1 MNTSLPTSRPQRG
14 WKWSRLVTLLL
25 LSGGLAPLV
34 PQAAY
39 AQVAGAHTVT
49 GKITSDNG
57 EALPGVT
64 IVVKGTTTGVTTGV
78 DGTYT
83 VSVPGDNSVLIISSV
98 GFQKKEIAVGN
109 RTSLSQSLVPET
121 QALNEIQV
129 VGYGT
134 QKKSQVTGAISS
146 VSDEQLRDVP
156 VANIGQA
163 LQGRAAGI
171 TVASNGTAPGQ
182 SPTIRIRGNRSL
194 SGSNDP
200 LLVVDGVPYDGSLN
214 DLNPD
219 DITSLEVLKDASS
232 TAIYGARGAN
242 GVILITTRRGKSGA
256 PRATYSGYYGQKRV
270 YGRFDLMNG
279 EQYYNYKLQAYRAQS
294 PNFLPTAATFLTSD
308 EQANYAAGNT
318 TDYQGLLFQN
328 GHIQNHTLGVSG
340 GTDQTQYSAS
350 LGYYDET
357 GIVPVS
363 RFQRYSLRGTLD
375 QQIGKRIKV
384 GVNTLNTFS
393 NENDPNVNVL
403 YQILTTS
410 PLASPYDANGQLVL
424 YPNGD
429 QLSNPLTLYA
439 PNAHLDRRR
448 RLRSFNSLYGQVNIL
463 KGLDYRLNVGL
474 DGRTEAND
482 NFYASVTPQNNA
494 GLNTATNS
502 SSIAYNLLA
511 ENILTY
517 NRNFAEKHDLNVTAL
532 YSRQTYHSDGFGA
545 GVRGTLADYQLN
557 TNLGAGTPTSV
568 YNNNNLQPI
577 DWALE
582 SFMGRVNYA
591 YDNRY
596 SATLTVRADGSSR
609 LAPGNK
615 FKAFPS
621 AAVAWNIS
629 NESFLKDYSAVSLL
643 KLRASL
649 GRVGSTAINPYQ
661 TQGSLA
667 SGLGSG
673 YYNYGSVGAVGV
685 VPSSIPN
692 PNLGWEYTTTA
703 NVGLDF
709 GFLENRITG
718 SVEVYQQRTTDL
730 LLPDALPT
738 ATGYSSFLRNA
749 GSTQNRG
756 VEISLTTVNLRA
768 KDLGGF
774 EWSTDW
780 NFTVNREKLRD
791 LNLYDA
797 NGNPRDDIGNQR
809 FIGQPLY
816 VIYDYKNTGVW
827 QTSEADAAKKYG
839 SKPGQIKVEDV
850 DNNGV
855 INASDR
861 QIIGSRQP
869 KFEAGL
875 TNRFRY
881 KGFDL
886 TVVAMTRVGATVVD
900 PYSFGPSYYATNT
913 GRRNQLNFNYWA
925 AEIPAALTPQTPGGI
940 ATNASNDYPQPDQTA
955 RANEWPTYGSTLGYH
970 SGTFIK
976 VRSIDL
982 GYTLPAA
989 WAKSA
994 FMSSARI
1001 YLQVQNPYIW
1011 AKDKYFQRNK
1021 AIDPD
1026 ALSYSSR
1033 FSNTGT
1039 ASANIDFQGG
1049 SNYPVTRAF
1058 IVGVNLGF

>member
-1 MNTSLPTSRPQRG
+1 MNTHLPASRPTKG
-14 WKWSRLVTLLL
+14 WKWSRLVSLLL
-25 LSGGLAPLV
+25 LSGSLAPLA
-34 PQAAY
+34 PKAAY

-49 GKITSDNG
+49 GTITSDNG
-57 EALPGVT
+57 EGVPGVT
-64 IVVKGTTTGVTTGV
+64 ILVKGTTTGVTTDVEGK
-78 DGTYT
+78 YT
-83 VSVPGDNSVLIISSV
+83 VTVPDDNSILVISSV
-98 GFQKKEIAVGN
+98 GFTKKEVAVGK
-109 RTSLSQSLVPET
+109 RTNLSEQLVPES

-182 SPTIRIRGNRSL
+182 APTIRIRGNRSL

-256 PRATYSGYYGQKRV
+256 PKATYSGYYGQKRI
-270 YGRFDLMNG
+270 YGRFDLQDG
-279 EQYYNYKLQAYRAQS
+279 KQYYDYRLQAFRTQNPSYD
-294 PNFLPTAATFLTSD
+294 PAAATTFLTVD
-308 EQANYAAGNT
+308 ERANYAAGKT
-318 TDYQGLLFQN
+318 TDYQSLLFQN
-328 GHIQNHTLGVSG
+328 GHIQNHSLGVSG

-357 GIVPVS
+357 GIVPVQ

-384 GVNTLNTFS
+384 GLNTLNTFT
-393 NENDPNVNVL
+393 NEQDPNVNVL

-410 PLASPYDANGQLVL
+410 PLASPTNAAGQQVL
-424 YPNGD
+424 YPTAD
-429 QLSNPLTLYA
+429 QLSNPLTLYV
-439 PNAHLDRRR
+439 PNAHLDQRR
-448 RLRSFNSLYGQVNIL
+448 RLRTFNSLYGQVNIL

-482 NFYASVTPQNNA
+482 SFYASATPNNGN
-494 GLNTATNS
+494 GLNTSSKS
-502 SSIAYNLLA
+502 SSLAYNLLA

-517 NRNFAEKHDLNVTAL
+517 NRNFAQKHDLNVTAL
-532 YSRQTYHSDGFGA
+532 YSRQTYHSDGFEA
-545 GVRGTLADYQLN
+545 GVQNTLADYQLN
-557 TNLGAGTPTSV
+557 TNLGGGTPTYV
-568 YNNNNLQPI
+568 RNNNGNQSI

-582 SFMGRVNYA
+582 SFMARVNYA

-596 SATLTVRADGSSR
+596 SATLTMRADGSSR

-629 NESFLKDYSAVSLL
+629 NESFLKDYSWVSNL

-661 TQGSLA
+661 TQGSLSA
-667 SGLGSG
+667 AIGAG
-673 YYNYGSVGAVGV
+673 YYNYGSTGAVGV

-692 PNLGWEYTTTA
+692 PNLGWEYTTTT
-703 NVGLDF
+703 NFGLDF

-718 SVEVYQQRTTDL
+718 SVEVYQQRTSDL
-730 LLPDALPT
+730 LLPDALP
-738 ATGYSSFLRNA
+738 ATSGYGSFLRNA

-780 NFTVNREKLRD
+780 NFTVNREKVLD
-791 LNLYDA
+791 LNVYDA

-816 VIYDYKNTGVW
+816 VIYDYKKIGIW
-827 QTSEADAAKKYG
+827 QSNEADQALKYG
-839 SKPGQIKVEDV
+839 TKPGQIKIQDV
-850 DNNGV
+850 NNDGK
-855 INASDR
+855 IDANDR
-861 QIIGSRQP
+861 QVIGSRQP
-869 KFEAGL
+869 KFEAGI
-875 TNRFRY
+875 TNRFRF
-881 KGFDL
+881 KGFDM
-886 TVVAMTRVGATVVD
+886 TIVALTRVGATVVD

-913 GRRNQLNFNYWA
+913 GRRNQLNFNYW
-925 AEIPAALTPQTPGGI
+925 TP
-940 ATNASNDYPQPDQTA
+940 TNGSNDYPQPDQSSRST
-955 RANEWPTYGSTLGYH
+955 EWPTYGSTLGYH

-989 WAKSA
+989 WAKTA

-1011 AKDKYFQRNK
+1011 AADKYFQRNK

-1033 FSNTGT
+1033 FDSSAGVN
-1039 ASANIDFQGG
+1039 AANISFQGG
-1049 SNYPVTRAF
+1049 SNYPVTRSF
-1058 IVGVNLGF
+1058 ILGVNLGF

>member
-1 MNTSLPTSRPQRG
+1 M
-14 WKWSRLVTLLL
+14 
-25 LSGGLAPLV
+25 V

-39 AQVAGAHTVT
+39 AQVAGAHPVT
-49 GKITSDNG
+49 GKVTSDNG
-57 EALPGVT
+57 EGIPGVT
-64 IVVKGTTTGVTTGV
+64 VVVKGTTTGATTDVSGN
-78 DGTYT
+78 YSLT
-83 VSVPGDNSVLIISSV
+83 VPDDNSILVFSSIGYAKQEV
-98 GFQKKEIAVGN
+98 AVGK
-109 RTSLSQSLVPET
+109 RTSVSQSLVPET
-121 QALNEIQV
+121 QALNEVQV
-129 VGYGT
+129 VGYGV

-146 VSDEQLRDVP
+146 VSSEQLRDVP
-156 VANIGQA
+156 VANVGQA

-171 TVASNGTAPGQ
+171 TVSSNGTAPGQ

-256 PRATYSGYYGQKRV
+256 PKATYSGYYGQKKV
-270 YGRFDLMNG
+270 YGRFDLMDG
-279 EQYYNYKLQAYRAQS
+279 EQYYNYKLQAYRAQNA
-294 PNFLPTAATFLTSD
+294 NFDPAAATFLTTD
-308 EQANYAAGNT
+308 ERANYAAGRT
-318 TDYQGLLFQN
+318 TDYQDLLFQN
-328 GHIQNHTLGVSG
+328 GHIQNHSLGLSG

-350 LGYYDET
+350 VGYYDET
-357 GIVPVS
+357 GIVPVQ

-384 GVNTLNTFS
+384 GLNTLNTFT
-393 NENDPNVNVL
+393 NAKDPNVNVL

-429 QLSNPLTLYA
+429 QLSNPLTLYV
-439 PNAHLDRRR
+439 PNAHLDQSR
-448 RLRSFNSLYGQVNIL
+448 RLRSFNSLYAQVNL
-463 KGLDYRLNVGL
+463 AKGLDYRLNVGL
-474 DGRTEAND
+474 DGRTQADEY
-482 NFYASVTPQNNA
+482 FYASVTPNNGA
-494 GLNTATNS
+494 GVNTAGRS

-511 ENILTY
+511 ENVLTY
-517 NRNFAEKHDLNVTAL
+517 NRTFAEKHDLGVTAL
-532 YSRQTYHSDGFGA
+532 YSRQTYHADGFG
-545 GVRGTLADYQLN
+545 GNVRNTLADYQLAD
-557 TNLGAGTPTSV
+557 NLGAGTPASIT
-568 YNNNNLQPI
+568 NTTQPI
-577 DWALE
+577 NWALE

-621 AAVAWNIS
+621 AAVAWNIA
-629 NESFLKDYSAVSLL
+629 NESFLKSFSSVSLL

-661 TQGSLA
+661 TQGSLSSA
-667 SGLGSG
+667 LGGG
-673 YYNYGSVGAVGV
+673 YYNYGATGAVGV

-703 NVGLDF
+703 NFGLDF

-738 ATGYSSFLRNA
+738 ATGYGSFLRNA

-756 VEISLTTVNLRA
+756 IELSLTTVNLRS
-768 KDLGGF
+768 KELGGF

-791 LNLYDA
+791 LNLYNAD
-797 NGNPRDDIGNQR
+797 GSPRNDIGNQR

-816 VIYDYKNTGVW
+816 VIYDYKNIGIW
-827 QTSEADAAKKYG
+827 QTSEADQAKKFG
-839 SKPGQIKVEDV
+839 TKPGQIKVEDV
-850 DNNGV
+850 NSDGK
-855 INASDR
+855 IDAADR

-875 TNRFRY
+875 TNRFRF

-886 TVVAMTRVGATVVD
+886 TVVALSRVGATVVD

-913 GRRNQLNFNYWA
+913 GRRNQLNFDYWSA
-925 AEIPAALTPQTPGGI
+925 AIPAALTPQTPGGV
-940 ATNASNDYPQPDQTA
+940 AENPSNSYPQPDQTA

-994 FMSSARI
+994 LMSSARI
-1001 YLQVQNPYIW
+1001 YVQVQNPYIW
-1011 AKDKYFQRNK
+1011 AKDKYYQRNK

-1049 SNYPVTRAF
+1049 SNYPVTRSF

>member
-25 LSGGLAPLV
+25 LSGGLAPMV

-83 VSVPGDNSVLIISSV
+83 VSVPADNSVLIISSV
-98 GFQKKEIAVGN
+98 GFQKKEVAVGS
-109 RTSLSQSLVPET
+109 RTNLSEQLVPET

-182 SPTIRIRGNRSL
+182 SPTIRIRGSRSL

-256 PRATYSGYYGQKRV
+256 PKATYSGYYGQKRI

-294 PNFLPTAATFLTSD
+294 PSFDPSTSQTFLTQD
-308 EQANYAAGNT
+308 ERDNYAAGRT
-318 TDYQGLLFQN
+318 TDYQSLLFQK
-328 GHIQNHTLGVSG
+328 GHIQNHSLGVSG
-340 GTDQTQYSAS
+340 GNDQTQYSAS

-357 GIVPVS
+357 GIVPVQ

-384 GVNTLNTFS
+384 GVNTLNTFT
-393 NENDPNVNVL
+393 NEQDPNVNVL
-403 YQILTTS
+403 YQMLTTS
-410 PLASPYDANGQLVL
+410 PLASATDPNGLLVL

-429 QLSNPLTLYA
+429 NAGSNPLTLYA

-474 DGRTEAND
+474 DGRTQADES
-482 NFYASVTPQNNA
+482 FYASVTPNN
-494 GLNTATNS
+494 GGGVNTAGRS

-517 NRNFAEKHDLNVTAL
+517 NRTFAEKHDLNVTAL
-532 YSRQTYHSDGFGA
+532 YSRQTYHADGFQA
-545 GVRGTLADYQLN
+545 QVQNLLADYQGAD
-557 TNLGAGTPTSV
+557 NLGAGTPRGIS
-568 YNNNNLQPI
+568 NNTQPI

-582 SFMGRVNYA
+582 SYMGRINYA
-591 YDNRY
+591 FDNRY
-596 SATLTVRADGSSR
+596 SATLTARIDRSSR
-609 LAPGNK
+609 LAPGYKTNL
-615 FKAFPS
+615 FPS
-621 AAVAWNIS
+621 AAVAWNIA
-629 NESFLKDYSAVSLL
+629 NESFLKGQEWINIL

-661 TQGSLA
+661 TQGALITGIGNGA
-667 SGLGSG
+667 
-673 YYNYGSVGAVGV
+673 YNYGTAGAVGV
-685 VPSSIPN
+685 IPNAIPN
-692 PNLGWEYTTTA
+692 PTLGWEYTTTA
-703 NVGLDF
+703 NLGLDF
-709 GFLENRITG
+709 GFFQNRLTG
-718 SVEVYQQRTTDL
+718 SVEVYQQRTSDL
-730 LLPDALPT
+730 LLPDALPN
-738 ATGYSSFLRNA
+738 ASGYSSFLRNA
-749 GSTQNRG
+749 GQTQNRG
-756 VEISLTTVNLRA
+756 VEISLTTVNMRA
-768 KDLGGF
+768 KDLGSF
-774 EWSTDW
+774 EWQTDW
-780 NFTVNREKLRD
+780 NFTVNREKILD
-791 LNLYDA
+791 LNTYNSD
-797 NGNPRDDIGNQR
+797 GSKRDDVGNQR

-816 VIYDYKNTGVW
+816 VIYDYRNLGVW
-827 QTSEADAAKKYG
+827 QTSEADQARKYL

-850 DNNGV
+850 DGNGV
-855 INASDR
+855 INGNDR
-861 QIIGSRQP
+861 VIVGSRQP

-886 TVVAMTRVGATVVD
+886 TIVALTRVGATVVD

-913 GRRNQLNFNYWA
+913 GRRNQLNFNYWTA
-925 AEIPAALTPQTPGGI
+925 DIPAALTPQTPGGI
-940 ATNASNDYPQPDQTA
+940 TANNSNDYPQPDQTV

-994 FMSSARI
+994 FMSTARI

-1033 FSNTGT
+1033 FGGGDISGAGIT
-1039 ASANIDFQGG
+1039 FQGG

>member
-1 MNTSLPTSRPQRG
+1 MNTRIPSARPLKG
-14 WKWSRLVTLLL
+14 LKWSRLVPLLL
-25 LSGGLAPLV
+25 LSGGLAPLA
-34 PQAAY
+34 PQVAY
-39 AQVAGAHTVT
+39 AQVAGTHTVS
-49 GKITSDNG
+49 GRITSDNG
-57 EALPGVT
+57 EGIPGVT
-64 IVVKGTTTGVTTGV
+64 VVVKGTTTGATTDA
-78 DGTYT
+78 DGNYT
-83 VSVPGDNSVLIISSV
+83 VTVPNDNSVLVFSSV
-98 GFQKKEIAVGN
+98 GYTRQEVAVGK
-109 RTSLSQSLVPET
+109 RTNLSQALVPET
-121 QALNEIQV
+121 QALNEVQV

-156 VANIGQA
+156 VANVGQA

-171 TVASNGTAPGQ
+171 TVSSNGTAPGQ
-182 SPTIRIRGNRSL
+182 APTIRIRGSRSL

-200 LLVVDGVPYDGSLN
+200 LLVVDGVPFDGSLN

-242 GVILITTRRGKSGA
+242 GVILITTRRGKSSA
-256 PRATYSGYYGQKRV
+256 ARATYAGYYGMKDI

-279 EQYYNYKLQAYRAQS
+279 TQYYNYKLEAYRTQS
-294 PNFLPTAATFLTSD
+294 PTFDPSNPSFLTQD
-308 EQANYAAGNT
+308 ERNNYAAGKT
-318 TDYQGLLFQN
+318 TDYQSLLFQK

-340 GTDQTQYSAS
+340 GTEQTQYSAS

-357 GIVPVS
+357 GIVPVQ
-363 RFQRYSLRGTLD
+363 RFQRYSLRATLD
-375 QQIGKRIKV
+375 QQIGKRVKV
-384 GVNTLNTFS
+384 GVNSLNTFT
-393 NENDPNVNVL
+393 NANDPNVNVL

-410 PLASPYDANGQLVL
+410 PLASPYDQNGQLVL

-429 QLSNPLTLYA
+429 NAGSNPLTLYA
-439 PNAHLDRRR
+439 PNAHLDRSR
-448 RLRSFNSLYGQVNIL
+448 RLRSFNSIYGQVNIA

-474 DGRTEAND
+474 DGRTQADES
-482 NFYASVTPQNNA
+482 FYASVTPNN
-494 GLNTATNS
+494 GGGVNTASRS

-532 YSRQTYHSDGFGA
+532 YSRQTYHADGFQGA
-545 GVRGTLADYQLN
+545 VRGTLADFQLAD
-557 TNLGAGTPTSV
+557 NLGAGTPSTVS
-568 YNNNNLQPI
+568 NNTQPI

-582 SFMGRVNYA
+582 SYMGRINYA

-596 SATLTVRADGSSR
+596 SATLTARIDRSSR
-609 LAPGNK
+609 LAPGHKTNL
-615 FKAFPS
+615 FPS
-621 AAVAWNIS
+621 AAVAWNIA
-629 NESFLKDYSAVSLL
+629 NESFLKDYSWLNTL

-661 TQGSLA
+661 TQGALIT
-667 SGLGSG
+667 GIGNG
-673 YYNYGSVGAVGV
+673 YYNYGTTGGIGV
-685 VPSSIPN
+685 IPSAIPN
-692 PNLGWEYTTTA
+692 PDLGWEYTTTT
-703 NVGLDF
+703 NFGLDF
-709 GFLENRITG
+709 GFFQNRLTG
-718 SVEVYQQRTTDL
+718 SVEVYQQRTSDL

-738 ATGYSSFLRNA
+738 ASGYSSFLRNA
-749 GSTQNRG
+749 GQTQNRG
-756 VEISLTTVNLRA
+756 VEISLTTVNVRA

-780 NFTVNREKLRD
+780 NFTVNREKVLD
-791 LNLYDA
+791 LNLTNAD
-797 NGNPRDDIGNQR
+797 GSKRDDVGNQR

-816 VIYDYKNTGVW
+816 VIYDYRNLGVW
-827 QTSEADAAKKYG
+827 QASEADQAKKYG
-839 SKPGQIKVEDV
+839 SKVGQIKVEDV
-850 DNNGV
+850 NGDGV
-855 INASDR
+855 INANDR
-861 QIIGSRQP
+861 VIVGSRQP

-875 TNRFRY
+875 TNRFRF

-886 TVVAMTRVGATVVD
+886 TVVALTRVGATVVD

-913 GRRNQLNFNYWA
+913 GRRNQINFDYYSSG
-925 AEIPAALTPQTPGGI
+925 IPANLTPQTPGGVP
-940 ATNASNDYPQPDQTA
+940 ANPSNTYPEPDQTP

-989 WAKSA
+989 WAKAA
-994 FMSSARI
+994 FMSSTRI
-1001 YLQVQNPYIW
+1001 YVQVQNPYIW
-1011 AKDKYFQRNK
+1011 AADKYFQHNK

-1026 ALSYSSR
+1026 ALSYSTR
-1033 FSNTGT
+1033 FDSSQGVN
-1039 ASANIDFQGG
+1039 AANISFQGG

>member
-1 MNTSLPTSRPQRG
+1 MNTRIPSSRPMQG
-14 WKWSRLVTLLL
+14 WKWSRLVPLLL
-25 LSGGLAPLV
+25 LSGGLAQLTPR
-34 PQAAY
+34 AAY

-64 IVVKGTTTGVTTGV
+64 IVVKGTTDGVTTDANGQ
-78 DGTYT
+78 YT
-83 VSVPGDNSVLIISSV
+83 LTVPNDNSILVISSV
-98 GFQKKEIAVGN
+98 GFAKQEIAVG
-109 RTSLSQSLVPET
+109 RRISLSQSLVPET

-163 LQGRAAGI
+163 LQGRAAG
-171 TVASNGTAPGQ
+171 VNVSSNGTAPGQ
-182 SPTIRIRGNRSL
+182 SPTIRIRGNRSI

-256 PRATYSGYYGQKRV
+256 PRATYSGYYGQKRI
-270 YGRFDLMNG
+270 YDRFDLQNG
-279 EQYYNYKLQAYRAQS
+279 EQYYNYRLEAYRTQNAS
-294 PNFLPTAATFLTSD
+294 FNPATSTTFLTND
-308 EQANYAAGNT
+308 ERANYAAGKT
-318 TDYQGLLFQN
+318 TDYQGLLFQK
-328 GHIQNHTLGVSG
+328 GHLQNHSLGVSG

-357 GIVPVS
+357 GIVPVQ

-375 QQIGKRIKV
+375 QQIGRRVKV
-384 GVNTLNTFS
+384 GLNTLNSFT
-393 NENDPNVNVL
+393 NEQDPNVNVL

-410 PLASPYDANGQLVL
+410 PLASPTDALGNLVL

-429 QLSNPLTLYA
+429 NAGSNPLTLYA

-448 RLRSFNSLYGQVNIL
+448 RVRTFNSLYGQVNIL

-474 DGRTEAND
+474 DARNESND
-482 NFYASVTPQNNA
+482 NFYAGATPNN
-494 GLNTATNS
+494 GGGNNTANRS
-502 SSIAYNLLA
+502 SNITYNLLA

-517 NRNFAEKHDLNVTAL
+517 NRSFAEKHDLNVTAL
-532 YSRQTYHSDGFGA
+532 YSRQTYHADGFQA
-545 GVRGTLADYQLN
+545 SVRSTLADFQYAD
-557 TNLGAGTPTSV
+557 NLGAGTPTTV
-568 YNNNNLQPI
+568 NNSTQPI
-577 DWALE
+577 DWGLE
-582 SFMGRVNYA
+582 SYMGRVNYA

-596 SATLTVRADGSSR
+596 SATLTARIDRSSR
-609 LAPGNK
+609 LAPGHKTNL
-615 FKAFPS
+615 FPS
-621 AAVAWNIS
+621 AAVAWNIA
-629 NESFLKDYSAVSLL
+629 NESFLKDQSWISIL

-661 TQGSLA
+661 TQGSLSTGIGA
-667 SGLGSG
+667 GA
-673 YYNYGSVGAVGV
+673 YNYGATGAVGV
-685 VPSSIPN
+685 VPANIAN
-692 PNLGWEYTTTA
+692 DKLGWEYTTTT
-703 NVGLDF
+703 NFGLDF
-709 GFLENRITG
+709 GFLENRVTG
-718 SVEVYQQRTTDL
+718 SVEIYQQRTNDL
-730 LLPDALPT
+730 LLPFALPT
-738 ATGYSSFLRNA
+738 SSGYSSVLINA

-756 VEISLTTVNLRA
+756 IELSLTTVNLRA

-791 LNLYDA
+791 LNAYNSD
-797 NGNPRDDIGNQR
+797 GSPRDDIANQR

-816 VIYDYKNTGVW
+816 VIYDYKNIGIW
-827 QTSEADAAKKYG
+827 QTSEADQAKKYG
-839 SKPGQIKVEDV
+839 TKPGQIKVEDV
-850 DNNGV
+850 NNDGV

-861 QIIGSRQP
+861 QVIGSRQP

-875 TNRFRY
+875 TNRFRF
-881 KGFDL
+881 KGFDF
-886 TVVAMTRVGATVVD
+886 TIVALTRVGATVVD

-913 GRRNQLNFNYWA
+913 GRRNQLNFNYWTA
-925 AEIPAALTPQTPGGI
+925 ASDKPS
-940 ATNASNDYPQPDQTA
+940 NNSNDYPEPDQTA

-982 GYTLPAA
+982 GYTIPAA
-989 WAKSA
+989 WAKA
-994 FMSSARI
+994 ALMSSVRM
-1001 YLQVQNPYIW
+1001 YLQIQNPYIW
-1011 AKDKYFQRNK
+1011 AADKYFQRNK

-1033 FSNTGT
+1033 FDSSAGT
-1039 ASANIDFQGG
+1039 TAANISFQGG
-1049 SNYPVTRAF
+1049 SNYPVTRSF
-1058 IVGVNLGF
+1058 IFGVNLGF

>member
-1 MNTSLPTSRPQRG
+1 MNKRIPSSRPQLGR
-14 WKWSRLVTLLL
+14 KWSRLVPLLL
-25 LSGGLAPLV
+25 FSGALAPLA
-34 PQAAY
+34 PQVAY

-49 GKITSDNG
+49 GRITSDNG
-57 EALPGVT
+57 EGIPGVT
-64 IVVKGTTTGVTTGV
+64 VVVKGTTTGATTDVNGN
-78 DGTYT
+78 YT
-83 VSVPGDNSVLIISSV
+83 VSVPGDNSVLVFSSV
-98 GFQKKEIAVGN
+98 GYTRQEIAVGK
-109 RTSLSQSLVPET
+109 RTNVSQSLVPET
-121 QALNEIQV
+121 QALNEVQV

-156 VANIGQA
+156 VANVGQA

-171 TVASNGTAPGQ
+171 TVSSSGTAPGQ

-200 LLVVDGVPYDGSLN
+200 LLVVDGVPFDGSLN

-256 PRATYSGYYGQKRV
+256 PRATYAGYYGQKRV
-270 YGRFDLMNG
+270 YGRFDLQDG
-279 EQYYNYKLQAYRAQS
+279 QQYYNYKLEAYRAQS
-294 PNFLPTAATFLTSD
+294 PTFDPSSASFLTTD
-308 EQANYAAGNT
+308 ERANYAAGRT
-318 TDYQGLLFQN
+318 TDYQSLLFQN

-357 GIVPVS
+357 GIVPVQ
-363 RFQRYSLRGTLD
+363 RFQRYSLRATLD
-375 QQIGKRIKV
+375 QQIGKRVKV
-384 GVNTLNTFS
+384 GVNSLNTFT
-393 NENDPNVNVL
+393 NANDPNVNVL

-410 PLASPYDANGQLVL
+410 PLASPTDASGSLVL

-429 QLSNPLTLYA
+429 NAGSNPLTLFA
-439 PNAHLDRRR
+439 PNAHLDRSR
-448 RLRSFNSLYGQVNIL
+448 RLRTFNSLYGQVNIL

-474 DGRTEAND
+474 DGRTQAD
-482 NFYASVTPQNNA
+482 DSFYASVTPQQGGGVNA
-494 GLNTATNS
+494 AS
-502 SSIAYNLLA
+502 SASSIAYNLLA

-517 NRNFAEKHDLNVTAL
+517 NRSFADKHDLNVTAL
-532 YSRQTYHSDGFGA
+532 YSRQTYHTDGFGGA
-545 GVRGTLADYQLN
+545 VQNTLADYQFN
-557 TNLGAGTPTSV
+557 TNLGAGTPTRV
-568 YNNNNLQPI
+568 NNTTQPI
-577 DWALE
+577 DWGLV
-582 SFMGRVNYA
+582 SYMGRINYA

-596 SATLTVRADGSSR
+596 SATLTARVDQSSR
-609 LAPGNK
+609 LAPGHKTNL
-615 FKAFPS
+615 FPS
-621 AAVAWNIS
+621 AAVAWNIA
-629 NESFLKDYSAVSLL
+629 NESFLKDYAWVNNL

-661 TQGSLA
+661 TQGQLLT
-667 SGLGSG
+667 GLGQG
-673 YYNYGSVGAVGV
+673 AYNYGTAGAVGV
-685 VPSSIPN
+685 VPGTVAN
-692 PNLGWEYTTTA
+692 RDLGWEYTTTT
-703 NVGLDF
+703 NFGLDF

-718 SVEVYQQRTTDL
+718 SVEVYQQRTNDL
-730 LLPDALPT
+730 LLPFALPQ
-738 ATGYSSFLRNA
+738 ASGYGSVLINA
-749 GSTQNRG
+749 GQTQNRG
-756 VEISLTTVNLRA
+756 LEISLTTVNVRA

-780 NFTVNREKLRD
+780 NFTVNREKLLD
-791 LNLYDA
+791 LNLTNAD
-797 NGNPRDDIGNQR
+797 GSKRDDVGNQR

-816 VIYDYKNTGVW
+816 VIYDYKNTGIW
-827 QTSEADAAKKYG
+827 QTSEADQAKKYG

-850 DNNGV
+850 NNDGV

-861 QIIGSRQP
+861 QVIGSRQP

-875 TNRFRY
+875 TNRFRF

-886 TVVAMTRVGATVVD
+886 TVVALTRVGATVVD

-913 GRRNQLNFNYWA
+913 GRRNQLNFNYW
-925 AEIPAALTPQTPGGI
+925 TP
-940 ATNASNDYPQPDQTA
+940 TNPSNEYPQPDQTA
-955 RANEWPTYGSTLGYH
+955 RANEWPNYGSTLGYH

-1011 AKDKYFQRNK
+1011 AADKYFQRNK

-1026 ALSYSSR
+1026 VLSYSSR

-1039 ASANIDFQGG
+1039 ASANIDFNTTN
-1049 SNYPVTRAF
+1049 NYPVTRAF

>member
-1 MNTSLPTSRPQRG
+1 M
-14 WKWSRLVTLLL
+14 KWSRLVPLLL
-25 LSGGLAPLV
+25 LSGGLAPLA
-34 PQAAY
+34 PQVAY
-39 AQVAGAHTVT
+39 AQVAGTHTVT
-49 GKITSDNG
+49 GRVTSDNG
-57 EALPGVT
+57 EGIPGVT
-64 IVVKGTTTGVTTGV
+64 VVVKGTTTGATTDANGN
-78 DGTYT
+78 Y
-83 VSVPGDNSVLIISSV
+83 SLNVPGDNSVLVFSSI
-98 GFQKKEIAVGN
+98 GYTRQEIAVGK
-109 RTSLSQSLVPET
+109 RTNVSQSLVPET
-121 QALNEIQV
+121 QALNEVQV

-146 VSDEQLRDVP
+146 VSDEQLHDVP
-156 VANIGQA
+156 VANVGQA

-171 TVASNGTAPGQ
+171 TVSSNGTAPGQ
-182 SPTIRIRGNRSL
+182 APTIRIRGNRSL
-194 SGSNDP
+194 AGSNDP

-256 PRATYSGYYGQKRV
+256 PRVTYSGYYGEKRV
-270 YGRFDLMNG
+270 YGRYDLMNG

-294 PNFLPTAATFLTSD
+294 PSFDPSAATFLTND
-308 EQANYAAGNT
+308 ERANYLAGKT
-318 TDYQGLLFQN
+318 TDYQSLLFQH
-328 GHIQNHTLGVSG
+328 GHIQNHSLGISG

-357 GIVPVS
+357 GIVPVQ

-375 QQIGKRIKV
+375 QQIGKRVKV
-384 GVNTLNTFS
+384 GLNTLNTFTDAK
-393 NENDPNVNVL
+393 DPNVNVL

-429 QLSNPLTLYA
+429 QLSNPLTLYT
-439 PNAHLDRRR
+439 PNAHLDRSR

-474 DGRTEAND
+474 DGRAQAD
-482 NFYASVTPQNNA
+482 DSFYASVTPQN
-494 GLNTATNS
+494 GGGVNTAS
-502 SSIAYNLLA
+502 SASSIAYNLLA

-517 NRNFAEKHDLNVTAL
+517 NRNFADKHDLNVTAL
-532 YSRQTYHSDGFGA
+532 YSRQTYHTDGFGGA
-545 GVRGTLADYQLN
+545 VQNTLADYQYN
-557 TNLGAGTPTSV
+557 SNLGAGTPTRV
-568 YNNNNLQPI
+568 NNTTQPI
-577 DWALE
+577 DWGLE
-582 SFMGRVNYA
+582 SYMGRINYA

-596 SATLTVRADGSSR
+596 SATLTARIDRSSR
-609 LAPGNK
+609 LAPGHKTNL
-615 FKAFPS
+615 FPS
-621 AAVAWNIS
+621 AAVAWNIA
-629 NESFLKDYSAVSLL
+629 NENFLKDYTWLNTL

-661 TQGSLA
+661 TQGSLLT
-667 SGLGSG
+667 GLGQG
-673 YYNYGSVGAVGV
+673 AYNYGPTGAVGV
-685 VPSSIPN
+685 VPGAIPN
-692 PNLGWEYTTTA
+692 PNLGWEYTTTT
-703 NVGLDF
+703 NFGLDF

-718 SVEVYQQRTTDL
+718 SLEVYQQTTNDL
-730 LLPDALPT
+730 LLPKALPQ
-738 ATGYSSFLRNA
+738 ASGYGSVLINA
-749 GSTQNRG
+749 GKTQNRG
-756 VEISLTTVNLRA
+756 IEATLTTVNVRA

-780 NFTVNREKLRD
+780 NFTLNREKVLD
-791 LNLYDA
+791 LNQYNADGSPS
-797 NGNPRDDIGNQR
+797 NDIGNQR

-816 VIYDYKNTGVW
+816 VIYDFHNIGVW
-827 QTSEADAAKKYG
+827 QASEADQAKKYG
-839 SKPGQIKVEDV
+839 SKVGQIKVEDV
-850 DNNGV
+850 NGDGKIDANDRV
-855 INASDR
+855 IV
-861 QIIGSRQP
+861 GSRQP

-875 TNRFRY
+875 TNRFRF

-886 TVVAMTRVGATVVD
+886 TVVALTRVGATVVD

-913 GRRNQLNFNYWA
+913 GRRNQLNFNYYA
-925 AEIPAALTPQTPGGI
+925 AAIPGNLTPQTPGGV
-940 ATNASNDYPQPDQTA
+940 AANPSNDYPQPDQTS

-989 WAKSA
+989 WAKAA
-994 FMSSARI
+994 FMSSARV

-1011 AKDKYFQRNK
+1011 AADKYFQRNK

-1058 IVGVNLGF
+1058 IVGVNLGL